1 VSVKEILEST
11 PLLNPAPVHQR
22 VNINDDQPVSQ
33 KNPKV
38 ANRLKSLDIFRGL
51 TMVGMILVDNQG
63 KDSTNSTLNLQ
74 RRFFER
80 DSSISR

>member
-1 VSVKEILEST
+1 MSLEVSVKEIIEST
-11 PLLNPAPVHQR
+11 PLLSAGPVHQR
-22 VNINDDQPVSQ
+22 VNINDDEPATQ

-63 KDSTNSTLNLQ
+63 NTPI
-74 RRFFER
+74 
-80 DSSISR
+80 SS